1 MKFLNAKSLALCGLA
16 VLIGVTTATHARA
29 DWDRRGP
36 QPYYGYI
43 DHERARYE
51 HREHREHRRWNHPP
65 AYRMYPQPRVVYVP
79 TPMPPPV
86 YAAPVY
92 YPYGWTFAFNFR

>member
-1 MKFLNAKSLALCGLA
+1 MKFLAAKSLALCALTLL
-16 VLIGVTTATHARA
+16 VGVTVASPARA

-36 QPYYGYI
+36 PQPYYGYS
-43 DHERARYE
+43 DH
-51 HREHREHRRWNHPP
+51 HRQHYAQHHRHHPP
-65 AYRMYPQPRVVYVP
+65 AYVARPQPRVVYVP
-79 TPMPPPV
+79 TPMPPYPA